1 MATATSGRPTRS
13 QGLALG
19 IGWWVLAWAGANS
32 ANLLSMAR
40 LLTAVP
46 LFVLVLNGRHTLAFW
61 LFIAA
66 AATDAMDG
74 FVAKRFNGCSTIGAI
89 LDPVADKLLIACLF
103 PALALVEA
111 VPVWL
116 VLLTIARDLLI
127 VVGVSALRLWRG
139 HFDVRPLMV
148 GKLCT
153 LVQLVLGGVA
163 LCDLA
168 GLLGLTPVI
177 DALVLVSGA
186 FVLLSGLA
194 YLGAFTRL
202 TTLPVDRG

>member
-13 QGLALG
+13 EGLAFRL
-19 IGWWVLAWAGANS
+19 GWWALAWAGTNS
-32 ANLLSMAR
+32 PNILSLAR

-46 LFVLVLNGRHTLAFW
+46 LFLLVVHGRYTLAFW
-61 LFIAA
+61 LFVAA

-74 FVAKRFNGCSTIGAI
+74 FIAKRFNGCSPIGAI
-89 LDPVADKLLIACLF
+89 LDPVADKLLIALLF
-103 PALALVEA
+103 PALALVGA

-116 VLLTIARDLLI
+116 VALTIFRDLLI
-127 VVGVSALRLWRG
+127 VVGVAGLRLWRG

-148 GKLCT
+148 GKVCT
-153 LVQLVLGGVA
+153 LVQLVLGGVV

-168 GLLGLTPVI
+168 GLLDLAMAI
-177 DALVLVSGA
+177 DWLVMLSGA

-194 YLGAFTRL
+194 YLGAFFRL
-202 TTLPVDRG
+202 TSLPSSPA